1 MKHYFN
7 STLLVFPGG
16 ILNGHVGI
24 LCLETKVIQ
33 LQNITVK
40 CFQSVLV

>member
-7 STLLVFPGG
+7 STLLLFSGG

-24 LCLETKVIQ
+24 LSLETKVIQ
-33 LQNITVK
+33 SQNNTVK
-40 CFQSVLV
+40 CCQGVSV